1 MLTGLVCQR
10 KEMKIVNRKEQEVA
24 VFIHE
29 DFASELH
36 VVLKFVRV
44 DKEGEAFPTEPQPP
58 SAEESRIELP
68 EELRRGYRE
77 DINLFRASGFDVDD
91 ENDPAPENIPDT
103 INGDPTLINGQEW
116 RKDGLCRRRMA
127 NTRQLLPTIGI
138 CGTLDMK
145 IMSLFSLFKL
155 FFPLDWLESVLLS
168 NINKNIIGEEVTGCA
183 PRLFKQVEL

>member
-1 MLTGLVCQR
+1 M
-10 KEMKIVNRKEQEVA
+10 
-24 VFIHE
+24 
-29 DFASELH
+29 
-36 VVLKFVRV
+36 
-44 DKEGEAFPTEPQPP
+44 
-58 SAEESRIELP
+58 
-68 EELRRGYRE
+68 
-77 DINLFRASGFDVDD
+77 NLFRASGFDVHDD
-91 ENDPAPENIPDT
+91 NDPAPENIPDT

-183 PRLFKQVEL
+183 PRFFKQVEL